1 MAYSMTGFG
10 RGESYR
16 DERRI
21 TVEMR
26 SVNNRY
32 CDIQVRQPRLLAALE
47 NRVRESVSARLARG
61 KIDIFINYEDNRADA
76 VQVRA
81 DTGLA
86 KAYAKAFREISEVSA
101 VPDGLTAAVIG
112 RFNDVLRVEA
122 AQIDEEE
129 IWSLLSDALELAL
142 DKMCE
147 MRRAEGVKLVRDI
160 ELKLKELT
168 ELRGRVAE
176 RAPTVPVDY
185 KQRLQQR
192 MQEIL
197 DDKGREFYDEQRLA
211 AEVAIYADRCSVDEE
226 LVRLDSHFVQLR
238 EMLQE
243 KVPVGKKLD
252 FLVQEIN
259 REVNTIGSKAN
270 DLELTRLVVTM
281 KSELEKIRE
290 QIQNI
295 E

>member
-147 MRRAEGVKLVRDI
+147 MRRTEGDKLVRDI

-168 ELRGRVAE
+168 ELRDRVAE
-176 RAPTVPVDY
+176 RAPTVPADY

>member
-47 NRVRESVSARLARG
+47 SKIRERVSTRLARG

-76 VQVRA
+76 VNVKA
-81 DTGLA
+81 DIGLA
-86 KAYAKAFREISEVSA
+86 KAYTLAFREISEVSA

-112 RFNDVLRVEA
+112 RINDVLRVEA
-122 AQIDEEE
+122 AQIDEDE
-129 IWSLLSDALELAL
+129 IWLLLTEALDQAL

-147 MRRAEGVKLVRDI
+147 MRLREGDKLVHDI
-160 ELKLKELT
+160 EVKLKELI
-168 ELRGRVAE
+168 ELRGHVAE
-176 RAPTVPVDY
+176 RAPTVPADY

-192 MQEIL
+192 IQELL
-197 DDKGREFYDEQRLA
+197 DDKAREFYDEQRLA
-211 AEVAIYADRCSVDEE
+211 AEVAVYADRCSIDEE
-226 LVRLDSHFVQLR
+226 LVRLDSHFIQLQDMLR
-238 EMLQE
+238 EN
-243 KVPVGKKLD
+243 VPVGKKLD
-252 FLVQEIN
+252 FLIQEIN

-270 DLELTRLVVTM
+270 DLELTRLVVAM